1 MCGLCNRIEILDEI
15 IDIAKRATD
24 RLSEKLE
31 GYRGKGIPVEMSE
44 EFRHTTLQ
52 VIGEAILSLSPE
64 ECDRVRVCPFLF
76 PSLHHLPQTHLHLW
90 LCVCVSRL
98 SRPDAL
104 KGEPLDRTGE
114 TG

>member
-1 MCGLCNRIEILDEI
+1 VCVCEYVYAYVVCNRIEILDEI
-15 IDIAKRATD
+15 IDIAKRAVD

-64 ECDRVRVCPFLF
+64 ECDRVRACVR
-76 PSLHHLPQTHLHLW
+76 PSFRQHVTSH
-90 LCVCVSRL
+90 CV
-98 SRPDAL
+98 
-104 KGEPLDRTGE
+104 
-114 TG
+114 